1 VIEGHKV
8 NEVKFKEGAN
18 KVMMK
23 RPHWGA
29 LFVIIF
35 FISAYTIIASEAIA
49 KESVIKLDVTAPKK
63 ISLMVGKAVV
73 IETPTAVKRVSLAA
87 TAYADAIVLSP
98 RQVYVIG
105 KTSGLTNMILWEGD
119 NVLAAVDLEVYPDIV
134 RLKEKLHEVLPQEQN
149 IRVSSSNDA
158 ITLSGTVSS
167 AANLSQALAM
177 ASPFGKVVNL
187 LEVGGVQQV
196 MLEVRIS
203 EIQKSLMRRLGFN
216 FSYISADGSKI
227 GLSLLNNLVRLPQE
241 GFPTKP
247 LVVSDNI
254 NAIYSFASN
263 GSQWTAFVDAL
274 KGEGLLTVLAEPTLT
289 ALSGQTAS
297 FNAGGEVPIPQA
309 SGLGT
314 TSIVYKKFGVGLS
327 FTPTVLSEGKIS
339 MKVEPRVSD
348 LDFSNAIISSGFVI
362 PAFTERDVSTVI
374 ELADGQSFA
383 IAGLLNEDVTE
394 TINKFPILGDIPIL
408 GALFRSSS
416 FKRKETELVVIVT
429 PHLVKPIDMSKQT
442 LPTDKFGDPG
452 DFRFYLLGDLAGRPK
467 KAVSIS
473 RKGFDGEVGHIVPK

>member
-1 VIEGHKV
+1 
-8 NEVKFKEGAN
+8 
-18 KVMMK
+18 MMK

-29 LFVIIF
+29 LFIIIF
-35 FISAYTIIASEAIA
+35 FISACTIIASEAIA
-49 KESVIKLDVTAPKK
+49 KESVIKLDVTAPQK

-87 TAYADAIVLSP
+87 TAFADAIVLSP
-98 RQVYVIG
+98 RQVYLIG

-119 NVLAAVDLEVYPDIV
+119 NVLAVVDLEVYPDII
-134 RLKEKLHEVLPQEQN
+134 RLKEKFHEVLPQEQN

-158 ITLSGTVSS
+158 ITLSGTVSN

-177 ASPFGKVVNL
+177 AQPFGKVVNL

-203 EIQKSLMRRLGFN
+203 EISKSTMKRLGIN
-216 FSYISADGSKI
+216 FTGVSSDGSKFGASI
-227 GLSLLNNLVRLPQE
+227 LNNLSTLSGQ
-241 GFPTKP
+241 GLNFPFASKAD
-247 LVVSDNI
+247 VSNPGGINISSSI
-254 NAIYSFASN
+254 NALFRFIHD
-263 GSQWTAFVDAL
+263 GTTWTGFIDAL
-274 KGEGLLTVLAEPTLT
+274 KENGLLTVLAEPTLT

-297 FNAGGEVPIPQA
+297 FNAGGEVPIPEA

-314 TSIVYKKFGVGLS
+314 VAFTFKKFGVGLS

-348 LDFSNAIISSGFVI
+348 IDFSTAVTSNGFVI
-362 PAFTERDVSTVI
+362 PGFTDRSVSTVV

-383 IAGLLNEDVTE
+383 LAGLLSEKVNETVS
-394 TINKFPILGDIPIL
+394 KFPLLGDIPIL

-416 FKRKETELVVIVT
+416 FQKNESELVVIVT
-429 PHLVKPIDMSKQT
+429 PHLVKPLDMSRQT
-442 LPTDKFGDPG
+442 LPTDKYGDPG
-452 DFRFYLLGDLAGRPK
+452 DFRFYLLGDLVGSANERK
-467 KAVSIS
+467 SSILL
-473 RKGFDGEVGHIVPK
+473 RQTGFDGEVGHIVPK

>member
-1 VIEGHKV
+1 
-8 NEVKFKEGAN
+8 
-18 KVMMK
+18 MMK

-29 LFVIIF
+29 SFIIIF

-49 KESVIKLDVTAPKK
+49 KESVIKLDVTAPQK

-87 TAYADAIVLSP
+87 TAFADAIVLSP
-98 RQVYVIG
+98 RQVYLIG

-119 NVLAAVDLEVYPDIV
+119 NVLAAVDLEVYPDII

-158 ITLSGTVSS
+158 ITLSGTVSN

-177 ASPFGKVVNL
+177 AAPFGKVVNL

-203 EIQKSLMRRLGFN
+203 EISKSTLKRLGIN
-216 FSYISADGSKI
+216 FAAVSADGSKF
-227 GLSLLNNLVRLPQE
+227 GASVLNNLTAIPDISNTGRINI
-241 GFPTKP
+241 
-247 LVVSDNI
+247 SSNI
-254 NAIYSFASN
+254 NALFRFIHDGAT
-263 GSQWTAFVDAL
+263 WTGFIDAL
-274 KGEGLLTVLAEPTLT
+274 KENGLLTVLAEPTLT

-297 FNAGGEVPIPQA
+297 FNAGGEVPIPEA

-314 TSIVYKKFGVGLS
+314 VAVTFKKFGVGLS

-339 MKVEPRVSD
+339 MRVEPRVSD
-348 LDFSNAIISSGFVI
+348 VDFSNAINQNGFVV
-362 PAFTERDVSTVI
+362 PGFTERSVSTVV

-383 IAGLLNEDVTE
+383 LAGLLSEKVNEDVA
-394 TINKFPILGDIPIL
+394 KFPILGDIPIL
-408 GALFRSSS
+408 GALFRSST
-416 FKRKETELVVIVT
+416 FKKNESELVVIVT
-429 PHLVKPIDMSKQT
+429 PHLVKPLDMSRQT
-442 LPTDKFGDPG
+442 LPTDKYGDPG
-452 DFRFYLLGDLAGRPK
+452 DFRFYLLGDLVGSAKERQS
-467 KAVSIS
+467 SIVL
-473 RKGFDGEVGHIVPK
+473 RQKGFDGEVGHIVPK